1 MCLVFVYAFGVI
13 VWLKKQVEKHGL
25 DSVSNEFQML
35 IESVCEEIFVISNA
49 FPKDEDL
56 YLEVMANVPE
66 EYKKMIILPL
76 DHLPTLDDWVT
87 QSAKDLNERISE
99 IKKWYRQNPPK
110 SHFLSS
116 EELINSDIEQIFFS
130 PCQTEINK
138 NDLETFDKAIGYKA
152 LNLLAVIRGLV
163 IEIDGELINVLY
175 MFQSVVSDFSRLK
188 ALRLENRELAKIQG
202 QKGAGL
208 LNLNRLKTIERA
220 IKNSQAENKTF
231 LYLDIA
237 EAFGKTGEFAER
249 FGRRAFKDFQTWE
262 KIVETI
268 DRGHVT
274 FLSLQVPIWDE
285 YGNLKASL
293 LAHDFHEHEQLIK
306 NHIDTI
312 QENYFLF
319 KK

>member
-1 MCLVFVYAFGVI
+1 
-13 VWLKKQVEKHGL
+13 
-25 DSVSNEFQML
+25 ML

-56 YLEVMANVPE
+56 YLKAMANVPE
-66 EYKKMIILPL
+66 EYKKIIILPL

-116 EELINSDIEQIFFS
+116 EELINSDIEQILFS
-130 PCQTEINK
+130 PCQIEIKK
-138 NDLETFDKAIGYKA
+138 NDLETFDQAIGYKA
-152 LNLLAVIRGLV
+152 LNLLAIIRGLV
-163 IEIDGELINVLY
+163 TEIDEELINVLY

-208 LNLNRLKTIERA
+208 LNLNRLKTIERV

-237 EAFGKTGEFAER
+237 EALGKTGESAER

-268 DRGHVT
+268 DRGYVT
-274 FLSLQVPIWDE
+274 LLSLQMPIWDE
-285 YGNLKASL
+285 YGKLNASL
-293 LAHDFHEHEQLIK
+293 LAHDFPEHEQLIK

-319 KK
+319 KNN

>member
-1 MCLVFVYAFGVI
+1 MI

-25 DSVSNEFQML
+25 DNVSNEFQML

-56 YLEVMANVPE
+56 YLKAMANVPE
-66 EYKKMIILPL
+66 EYKKIIILPL

-116 EELINSDIEQIFFS
+116 EELINSDIEQILFS
-130 PCQTEINK
+130 PCQIEINK
-138 NDLETFDKAIGYKA
+138 NDLETFDQAIGYKA
-152 LNLLAVIRGLV
+152 LNLLAIIRGLV
-163 IEIDGELINVLY
+163 TEIDEELINVLY

-208 LNLNRLKTIERA
+208 LNLNRLKTIEQV

-237 EAFGKTGEFAER
+237 EALGKTGESAER

-268 DRGHVT
+268 DRGYVT
-274 FLSLQVPIWDE
+274 LLSLQMPIWDE
-285 YGNLKASL
+285 YGKLNASL
-293 LAHDFHEHEQLIK
+293 LAHDFPEHEQLIK

-319 KK
+319 KNN

>member
-1 MCLVFVYAFGVI
+1 
-13 VWLKKQVEKHGL
+13 
-25 DSVSNEFQML
+25 ML

-56 YLEVMANVPE
+56 YLKAMANVPE
-66 EYKKMIILPL
+66 EYKKIIILPL

-116 EELINSDIEQIFFS
+116 EELINSDIEQILFS
-130 PCQTEINK
+130 PCQIEINK
-138 NDLETFDKAIGYKA
+138 NDLETFDQAIGYKA
-152 LNLLAVIRGLV
+152 LNLLAIIRGLV
-163 IEIDGELINVLY
+163 TEIDEELINVLY

-208 LNLNRLKTIERA
+208 LNLNRLKTIEQV

-237 EAFGKTGEFAER
+237 EALGKTGESAER

-268 DRGHVT
+268 DRGYVT
-274 FLSLQVPIWDE
+274 LLSLQMPIWDE
-285 YGNLKASL
+285 YGKLNASL
-293 LAHDFHEHEQLIK
+293 LAHDFPEHEQLIK

-319 KK
+319 KNN

>member
-1 MCLVFVYAFGVI
+1 
-13 VWLKKQVEKHGL
+13 
-25 DSVSNEFQML
+25 ML
-35 IESVCEEIFVISNA
+35 IESVCGEVFEVSNA
-49 FPKDEDL
+49 FPKDEAL
-56 YLEVMANVPE
+56 YLEIMANVPE
-66 EYKKMIILPL
+66 EIRKIITLPL

-116 EELINSDIEQIFFS
+116 EELINSDIEQILFS
-130 PCQTEINK
+130 PCQIEINK
-138 NDLETFDKAIGYKA
+138 NDLETFDQAIGYKA
-152 LNLLAVIRGLV
+152 LNLLAIIRGLV
-163 IEIDGELINVLY
+163 TEIDEELINVLY

-188 ALRLENRELAKIQG
+188 ALRLENREMAKIQG

-208 LNLNRLKTIERA
+208 LNLNRLKTIERV

-237 EAFGKTGEFAER
+237 EALGKTGESAER

-268 DRGHVT
+268 DREYVT
-274 FLSLQVPIWDE
+274 LLSLQMPIWDE
-285 YGNLKASL
+285 YGKLNASL
-293 LAHDFHEHEQLIK
+293 LAHDFPEHEQLIK

-319 KK
+319 KNN